1 MTLPTG
7 IKIRH
12 IDGVNQV
19 VRYREIN
26 GAEVI
31 VWKEDF
37 AVLKQIVKAGDTG
50 DVGKLMFHKNNKE
63 MQDFVENV
71 TNQQS
76 NYQLVIVKE
85 LLQTASA
92 TNHELFDSVKKYNPT
107 KEIQNIQKP
116 LELLTRKG
124 FIRKNSE
131 GRFEINSNL
140 SNEKRTSLLQDSI
153 TRLGDVK
160 N

>member
-26 GAEVI
+26 GVEVI

-63 MQDFVENV
+63 LQDFVDNV
-71 TNQQS
+71 SLLQS
-76 NYQLVIVKE
+76 NYQLVIFKK
-85 LLQTASA
+85 LLEINSA
-92 TNHELFDSVKKYNPT
+92 PISEITICIKNHNPN
-107 KEIQNIQKP
+107 KEIKGIQKP
-116 LELLTRKG
+116 LDLMTRKG
-124 FIRKNSE
+124 IIRKDSVGRYEVNSDLSDQKRLYLLE
-131 GRFEINSNL
+131 VANS
-140 SNEKRTSLLQDSI
+140 
-153 TRLGDVK
+153 RLGV